1 MPWGPLG
8 PRKRAASV
16 SRWGKPGSAALGA
29 LKGEELAHFPLEGGV
44 YTIRVERFRGTT
56 PYVWAGDF
64 PMLGILGALFWGGIM
79 KKALPKRAGLRLRRS
94 ATQEN

>member
-1 MPWGPLG
+1 
-8 PRKRAASV
+8 
-16 SRWGKPGSAALGA
+16 
-29 LKGEELAHFPLEGGV
+29 
-44 YTIRVERFRGTT
+44 VERFRGTT
-56 PYVWAGDF
+56 PYIWAGDF